1 MDEHRAWTAGKGCA
15 AVYLAAGGEL
25 CGAFLIRLQPAASE
39 EAVQVFADNGV
50 TLTVQTVDSF
60 MTPRLLG
67 RLYRVNPD
75 MLKILPQRLQVYA
88 ERLRG
93 EVRVKQAVAV
103 NDGSPGGFAGC
114 AACSKRLVLMEGLNR
129 ALIILAVLLGLAMF
143 LMLTVLGSLASV
155 TAAVMAVYA
164 VFWPVLGWIL
174 QKMVRI

>member
-1 MDEHRAWTAGKGCA
+1 ME
-15 AVYLAAGGEL
+15 
-25 CGAFLIRLQPAASE
+25 PE
-39 EAVQVFADNGV
+39 EAPAGAETGTDLTFADNGV